1 MPVQPLILA
10 SSSPRRHELL
20 ASMGVPFEVHAADV
34 DENLEGVPE
43 EVVKQLA
50 YRKAQALFEQ
60 HPDRLILAADTLVSI
75 GDKVFGK
82 PLDDLDA
89 YRMIAALQGT
99 WHEVHSGVCLLSA
112 SNPAGDIRHAV
123 TRVHF
128 VSLSDEEIS
137 AYIRSGEPSGKAGAY
152 AIQGRAGMFVSEI
165 SGSYSNVIGLPT
177 ALVRD
182 MLKASHYLKF
192 LQEQV
197 V

>member
-34 DENLEGVPE
+34 DENLEGAPE

-89 YRMIAALQGT
+89 YRMIAALQGA

-128 VSLSDEEIS
+128 VSLSDEEIL

-182 MLKASHYLKF
+182 MLKTSHYLKF
-192 LQEQV
+192 
-197 V
+197 

>member
-1 MPVQPLILA
+1 
-10 SSSPRRHELL
+10 
-20 ASMGVPFEVHAADV
+20 
-34 DENLEGVPE
+34 
-43 EVVKQLA
+43 
-50 YRKAQALFEQ
+50 
-60 HPDRLILAADTLVSI
+60 
-75 GDKVFGK
+75 
-82 PLDDLDA
+82 
-89 YRMIAALQGT
+89 MIAALQGA

-128 VSLSDEEIS
+128 VSLSDEEIL

-177 ALVRD
+177 ALVQD

-192 LQEQV
+192 
-197 V
+197 

>member
-34 DENLEGVPE
+34 DENLEGAPE

-75 GDKVFGK
+75 GEKVFGK

-89 YRMIAALQGT
+89 YRMIAALQGA

-128 VSLSDEEIS
+128 VSLSDEEIL
-137 AYIRSGEPSGKAGAY
+137 AYIRSGESTGKAGAY
-152 AIQGRAGMFVSEI
+152 AIQGHAGMFVSEI

-192 LQEQV
+192 
-197 V
+197 